1 MTNDAVS
8 LYIHIPFCI
17 KKCVYCAFTSLP
29 AADEELK
36 QAYFEALCGQIRDF
50 PAGTPIRTV
59 YFGGGTPPV
68 IGVRRLAAILELVAE
83 RFSLP
88 QGCEI
93 TAEVNPKSISGDGLR
108 ELYSAGFNRLSV
120 GVQSADDDT
129 LAKLGRVHDFTD
141 ARLCIEQARDAGF
154 GNISADMI
162 FALPWNG
169 ERFRESLAGI
179 LSLET
184 EHISAYSLQVEPG
197 TPLYAAGARLQFPDE
212 DAEEAE
218 YSLICREAMAH
229 GYEHYEISSYA
240 KPGFRSQH
248 NMNYWLG
255 GDYFGFGAAAHSFY
269 RGRRFSCT
277 ADVREYIRKAP
288 AGLFAA
294 TDFDTAD
301 ELTQAQRAEEHI
313 MLMLRTADGAEVP
326 QTAYPAAERIAALGY
341 GDFSG
346 GRLVLNEKGYRVSNE
361 IIAEILA

>member
-29 AADEELK
+29 EADEGLK
-36 QAYFEALCGQIRDF
+36 QAYFEALCGQIKKF
-50 PAGTPIRTV
+50 PSGTPIRTV

-68 IGVRRLAAILELVAE
+68 IGTRRLAAILELIAK

-108 ELYSAGFNRLSV
+108 ELYAAGFNRLSV

-129 LAKLGRVHDFTD
+129 LAKLGRVHGFAD

-184 EHISAYSLQVEPG
+184 DHISAYSLQVEPG
-197 TPLYAAGARLQFPDE
+197 TPLYAAGAELQFPDE

-218 YSLICREAMAH
+218 YGLICREAKAH

-240 KPGFRSQH
+240 KPGFRSRH

-277 ADVREYIRKAP
+277 ADVREYIEKAP

-294 TDFDTAD
+294 TDFGIAA
-301 ELTQAQRAEEHI
+301 ELTDAQRAEEHI

-326 QTAYPAAERIAALGY
+326 QTAYPAAKRIAALGY
-341 GDFSG
+341 GTFSA
-346 GRLVLNEKGYRVSNE
+346 GRLVLNEKGFRVSNE